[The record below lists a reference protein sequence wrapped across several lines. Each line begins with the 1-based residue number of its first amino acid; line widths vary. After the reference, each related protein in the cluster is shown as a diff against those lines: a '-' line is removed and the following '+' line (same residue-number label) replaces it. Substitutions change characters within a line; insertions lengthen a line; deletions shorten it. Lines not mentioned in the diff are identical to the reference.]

1 MTSLPAGLFMFV
13 PLLVTLAGYVLAIYF
28 IICVLRFMKRKIE
41 LDNQRNQ
48 LLSRMLILSLPP
60 EPADKGADS
69 YGLESTPP
77 NS

>member
-1 MTSLPAGLFMFV
+1 MFV

-28 IICVLRFMKRKIE
+28 IISVLRFMKRKIE

-60 EPADKGADS
+60 EPAEKSADS
-69 YGLESTPP
+69 HGLESTSP